1 MTESLTISKRLLMK
15 HPNRI
20 LKEFKNLH
28 RLYNEGAIFTSIDTE
43 TTTSSSKTGRIIEI
57 GAVQFSKDG
66 VISKWHHLFNPHCEI
81 PDFITELTHITNE
94 MVYSCPYVEDYIA
107 DFKEYIGKTI
117 LIAHNA
123 QFDLNFLNMECEKAS
138 ITPTTNNTIDTL
150 QFSRWA
156 FPDFESHKLAFLANQ
171 LQIDKG
177 NSHRALD
184 DAITC
189 MELFKKCVEIKVK
202 PNYVVPLQ
210 DQ

>member
-1 MTESLTISKRLLMK
+1 MK

-20 LKEFKNLH
+20 LKEFKKLY
-28 RLYNEGAIFTSIDTE
+28 RLYEDGAIFTSIDTE
-43 TTTSSSKTGRIIEI
+43 TTTPSSKTGRIIEI

-81 PDFITELTHITNE
+81 PEFITDLTHITNE
-94 MVYSCPYVEDYIA
+94 MVCECPFIEEYIS
-107 DFKEYIGKTI
+107 DFKEYIGKSI

-123 QFDLNFLNMECEKAS
+123 QFDLNFLNMECSKAN

-150 QFSRWA
+150 QYSRWA
-156 FPDFESHKLAFLANQ
+156 FPAVESHKLAYLADYFG
-171 LQIDKG
+171 IDKG
-177 NSHRALD
+177 KSHRAMD

-202 PNYVVPLQ
+202 PSFVAPSQ